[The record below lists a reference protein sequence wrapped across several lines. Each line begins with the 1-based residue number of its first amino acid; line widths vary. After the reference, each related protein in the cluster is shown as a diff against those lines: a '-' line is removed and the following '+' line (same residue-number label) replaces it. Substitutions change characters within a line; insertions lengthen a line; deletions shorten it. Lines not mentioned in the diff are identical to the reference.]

1 MHGII
6 FAQAGPVE
14 GGTELAKIATSGGPM
29 LLLSVAVVGLLYAI
43 HSLYAEI
50 KALNGQLVAGE
61 KEHSKAVAEVLKDSS
76 KTLQDIR
83 DMLRVGGAPK

>member
-14 GGTELAKIATSGGPM
+14 GGTELARIATSGGPT
-29 LLLSVAVVGLLYAI
+29 LLLSVAVVGLLYAVR
-43 HSLYAEI
+43 SLYTEI
-50 KALNGQLVAGE
+50 KSLNGQLVAAE
-61 KEHSKAVAEVLKDSS
+61 KEHSKAQAEILKDSS

-83 DMLRVGGAPK
+83 DMLRAGGAPK